1 MRKQFMKKKIP
12 ELENLLLQSLEIN
25 YFLPVNITIATLG
38 VLDLKTEEIGEKVME
53 KIVRK

>member
-1 MRKQFMKKKIP
+1 MKKKIP

-25 YFLPVNITIATLG
+25 YFLPVNITVAALG

-53 KIVRK
+53 KIVRE